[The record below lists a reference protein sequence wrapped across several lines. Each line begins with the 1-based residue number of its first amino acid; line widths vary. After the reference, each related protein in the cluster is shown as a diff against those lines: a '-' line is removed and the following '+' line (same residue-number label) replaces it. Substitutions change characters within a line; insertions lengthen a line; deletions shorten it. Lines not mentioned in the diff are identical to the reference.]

1 MESKFINIVKNIL
14 LVTTILSIVPLVMS
28 FVYLKSSIDVYETIE
43 NDTMIVS
50 AIGTVITCFVSTF
63 VTLALF
69 IAFKELGSNV
79 DVYNA
84 SFNKI
89 RRQFNSD
96 NELKNERQLNS
107 DKELK
112 IVKTESVYNYI
123 KEHTDCRMVD
133 IRNIYSFKDLEGILN
148 FLEEKG
154 RIIYNREDKTYKI
167 SNN

>member
-1 MESKFINIVKNIL
+1 MYD
-14 LVTTILSIVPLVMS
+14 TI
-28 FVYLKSSIDVYETIE
+28 K
-43 NDTMIVS
+43 NDTMVIS
-50 AIGTVITCFVSTF
+50 AIGTVITCFISTF

-112 IVKTESVYNYI
+112 IVKTECVYNYI
-123 KEHTDCRMVD
+123 KEHADCRMVD
-133 IRNIYSFKDLEGILN
+133 IRNIYSFKDLEAILN

>member
-14 LVTTILSIVPLVMS
+14 LVATILSIVPLVMS
-28 FVYLKSSIDVYETIE
+28 FVYLGSSIDMYETIKS
-43 NDTMIVS
+43 DTVIVS
-50 AIGTVITCFVSTF
+50 AIGTVITCFISTF

-79 DVYNA
+79 DVYNS
-84 SFNKI
+84 SFYKI
-89 RRQFNSD
+89 RRQLSSD
-96 NELKNERQLNS
+96 N
-107 DKELK
+107 ELK

-123 KEHTDCRMVD
+123 KEHPDCRMVD
-133 IRNIYSFKDLEGILN
+133 IRNIYSFKDLEAILK

-154 RIIYNREDKTYKI
+154 RIVYNREDKTYKI

>member
-14 LVTTILSIVPLVMS
+14 LAATILSIVPIIMS
-28 FVYLKSSIDVYETIE
+28 FVYLKSSIDMYDTI
-43 NDTMIVS
+43 NNGTMIVS
-50 AIGTVITCFVSTF
+50 AVGSVITCVISTF

-69 IAFKELGSNV
+69 SAFKELGSNV
-79 DVYNA
+79 DVYNS

-89 RRQFNSD
+89 RRQLNSD
-96 NELKNERQLNS
+96 N
-107 DKELK
+107 ELK

-123 KEHTDCRMVD
+123 KEHPDCRMVD
-133 IRNIYSFKDLEGILN
+133 IRNIYSFKDLEAILN

-154 RIIYNREDKTYKI
+154 RIVYNREDKTYKI

>member
-14 LVTTILSIVPLVMS
+14 LAATILSIVPIIMS
-28 FVYLKSSIDVYETIE
+28 FVYLKSSIDMYDTI
-43 NDTMIVS
+43 NNGTMIVS
-50 AIGTVITCFVSTF
+50 AVGSVITCVISTF

-69 IAFKELGSNV
+69 SAFKELGSNV
-79 DVYNA
+79 DVYNS

-89 RRQFNSD
+89 RRQLNSD
-96 NELKNERQLNS
+96 N
-107 DKELK
+107 ELK

-123 KEHTDCRMVD
+123 KEHADCRMVD
-133 IRNIYSFKDLEGILN
+133 IRNIFSFKDLEAILK

-154 RIIYNREDKTYKI
+154 RIVYNREDKTYKI